1 MAERARELIR
11 NTGVFAIGSLSTK
24 LLSLLMVPLYTT
36 VLSTADY
43 GTVDVIGTFTGLLA
57 PLVTLSVYDAV
68 FRWALD
74 DANDAGTAFS
84 NALVVWASSML
95 IFSSICVGLAAL
107 GVAHIGYFWF
117 MVVLGSLGAICSS
130 LVRGLGYVKL
140 FTVAGIV
147 SSVVFMTLNLVFL
160 LQLELG
166 LTGYLL
172 ASAISAAVS
181 LLVVAMGARV
191 WQYWHATVV
200 QPARMQQLLIY
211 SLPLVPNALS
221 WWGIASANRVVL
233 LTFAVVA
240 ANGLYAVANK
250 LPSLINL
257 VYGAFL
263 QSWQMAAVKSYD
275 DQDAGAYYTK
285 TFDIVARLQLLMVMA
300 LLCVTQFVFATW
312 IAPAYWQA
320 WQAVPGLLLT
330 VVYTN
335 MSAMVEATYLA
346 AKRTRGL
353 FLTTVYGAVISI
365 GLSVVSVPF
374 LGIIGASLASCV
386 GFAAV
391 LGIRLYETRRFVGI
405 RVTWSAMLKYHLV
418 IGLQIGL
425 MCLLPVGWMQGVCL
439 SLLMMGLIW
448 SDWPYYQRLFV
459 TLTNK
464 R

>member
-1 MAERARELIR
+1 
-11 NTGVFAIGSLSTK
+11 
-24 LLSLLMVPLYTT
+24 MV
-36 VLSTADY
+36 
-43 GTVDVIGTFTGLLA
+43 
-57 PLVTLSVYDAV
+57 
-68 FRWALD
+68 
-74 DANDAGTAFS
+74 
-84 NALVVWASSML
+84 
-95 IFSSICVGLAAL
+95 
-107 GVAHIGYFWF
+107 
-117 MVVLGSLGAICSS
+117 
-130 LVRGLGYVKL
+130 
-140 FTVAGIV
+140 
-147 SSVVFMTLNLVFL
+147 
-160 LQLELG
+160 
-166 LTGYLL
+166 
-172 ASAISAAVS
+172 
-181 LLVVAMGARV
+181 
-191 WQYWHATVV
+191 
-200 QPARMQQLLIY
+200 Y

-221 WWGIASANRVVL
+221 WWGVASANRVVL
-233 LTFAVVA
+233 LTFAGVA

-275 DQDAGAYYTK
+275 DQDAGDYYTK

-312 IAPAYWQA
+312 IAPTYWQA

-335 MSAMVEATYLA
+335 MSAMVGATYLA

-353 FLTTVYGAVISI
+353 FLTTVYGAAISI

-439 SLLMMGLIW
+439 SLLMVGLIW

>member
-11 NTGVFAIGSLSTK
+11 NTGIFAIGSLSTK

-74 DANDAGTAFS
+74 DANDASTAFS

-117 MVVLGSLGAICSS
+117 MVVLGSLGEICSS

-181 LLVVAMGARV
+181 VLVVALGAQV
-191 WQYWHATVV
+191 WQYWQVTVV
-200 QPARMQQLLIY
+200 RPARMQQLLVY

-221 WWGIASANRVVL
+221 WWGVASANRVVL
-233 LTFAVVA
+233 LTFAGVA

-312 IAPAYWQA
+312 IAPTYWQA

-335 MSAMVEATYLA
+335 MSAMVGATYLA

-425 MCLLPVGWMQGVCL
+425 MCLLPVGWLQGACL
-439 SLLMMGLIW
+439 SLLMVGLIW

>member
-11 NTGVFAIGSLSTK
+11 NTGIFAIGSLSTK

-74 DANDAGTAFS
+74 DANDASAAFS

-95 IFSSICVGLAAL
+95 IFSSICIGLAAL

-166 LTGYLL
+166 LAGYLL

-181 LLVVAMGARV
+181 LLVVALGARI
-191 WQYWHATVV
+191 WQYWQATGVR
-200 QPARMQQLLIY
+200 PARMQQLLVY

-221 WWGIASANRVVL
+221 WWGVASANRVVL
-233 LTFAVVA
+233 LTFAGVA

-275 DQDAGAYYTK
+275 DQDAGDYYTK

-320 WQAVPGLLLT
+320 WQAVP
-330 VVYTN
+330 
-335 MSAMVEATYLA
+335 
-346 AKRTRGL
+346 GL

-439 SLLMMGLIW
+439 SLLMVGLIW